1 MKIFGLRYFS
11 IKSQNTLFQLPDNLL
26 PNQLFVYSLLQKR
39 TLTYYGKNYTIRL
52 IEQSNEN
59 SYLVGYFLK
68 SVDLNLISLDEELFQ
83 EKEIENWEKVLFV
96 VDQQLQIIAF
106 EHNSGIAA
114 PDNIQ
119 NVIELMVNAQVQQWG
134 YVIKIEFIIDKFR
147 FWSIIDKSS
156 GIFQIAFKLNAPNLF
171 GGSKK
176 ANAWLKELKEIH
188 NMTSI
193 AIDVKNENA
202 ALTYNREEI
211 DSYRDYADSG
221 GGDWTLT
228 VLQENRKKKYK
239 STNHLRRSNLE
250 VVESTPK
257 FIRQNINLVIQKM
270 AAVILKF
277 ND

>member
-1 MKIFGLRYFS
+1 M
-11 IKSQNTLFQLPDNLL
+11 
-26 PNQLFVYSLLQKR
+26 
-39 TLTYYGKNYTIRL
+39 
-52 IEQSNEN
+52 
-59 SYLVGYFLK
+59 
-68 SVDLNLISLDEELFQ
+68 NLISLDEELFQ

-96 VDQQLQIIAF
+96 VDQALQIIAF

-176 ANAWLKELKEIH
+176 ANAWLKELKDIH

-250 VVESTPK
+250 VEESTPK
-257 FIRQNINLVIQKM
+257 FVRKNINLIIQKM
-270 AAVILKF
+270 AAIILKF

>member
-270 AAVILKF
+270 AAIILKF